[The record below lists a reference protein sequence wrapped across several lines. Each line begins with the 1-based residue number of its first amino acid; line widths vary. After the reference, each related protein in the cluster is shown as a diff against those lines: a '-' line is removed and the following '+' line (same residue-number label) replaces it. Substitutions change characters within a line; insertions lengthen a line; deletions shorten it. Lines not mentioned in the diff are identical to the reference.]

1 MVNDLD
7 SAIMWKTNYWSSGIV
22 HTYLMVCL
30 YTKSPLPEPS
40 DKTKHKTTV
49 LQLPLSTQVS
59 FTQ

>member
-1 MVNDLD
+1 
-7 SAIMWKTNYWSSGIV
+7 MWKTSYWSSGIV